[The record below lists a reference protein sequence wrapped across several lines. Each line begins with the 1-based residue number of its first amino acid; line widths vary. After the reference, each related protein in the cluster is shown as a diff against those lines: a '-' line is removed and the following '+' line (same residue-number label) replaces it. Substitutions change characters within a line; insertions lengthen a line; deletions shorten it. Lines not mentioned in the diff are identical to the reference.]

1 MCHIESQL
9 IPYLKYILW
18 GDPNNLDT
26 TRTIYAKR
34 IKFPFNFVYPQ
45 KYIKQTFEFIKEMAN
60 FSIEDKL
67 EHHNTTELIVNAK
80 MFVNMLAERIENK
93 IWFFGG
99 RQPNE
104 IDATIYSA
112 LAILLNYQLQN
123 NELKTH
129 INAYPTLVN
138 YVDRIRIKYLTDI
151 NVTETPQNR
160 NFLNRI
166 QRIFFNKEKGTISNA
181 AIKLIFGAVTIGSMI
196 LFAVSHGMLEIILTD
211 NQSNAYSP
219 YYADDDDEDEHL
231 NDD

>member
-18 GDPNNLDT
+18 GEPNNLDA

-45 KYIKQTFEFIKEMAN
+45 KYINQTLAFIKEMAN

-67 EHHNTTELIVNAK
+67 EHHNTTELIFNAK
-80 MFVNMLAERIENK
+80 KFVNMLAERIENK

-104 IDATIYSA
+104 IDATIFSA

-123 NELKTH
+123 NELKAH
-129 INAYPTLVN
+129 INAYPTVVN
-138 YVDRIRIKYLTDI
+138 YVDRIRIKYLADLNI
-151 NVTETPQNR
+151 VESRPNR
-160 NFLNRI
+160 NLLNRF
-166 QRIFFNKEKGTISNA
+166 QRIFINKDKGTISNA

-196 LFAVSHGMLEIILTD
+196 IFAVSHGMVEIVLSD
-211 NQSNAYSP
+211 NQSNSDSP
-219 YYADDDDEDEHL
+219 YYADDDEDEHFS
-231 NDD
+231 DD